1 MAEVK
6 PPTAIPSSRLYETD
20 FQAWIQKQVL
30 LLQQRQWHQLDV
42 PHLIEEIESLG
53 KQQRQELRN
62 RLAIL
67 LGHLLKW
74 EYQPQ
79 NRSRSWL
86 ATIRIQRLDI
96 AELLT
101 ESPSLQS
108 YQTEALQKGY
118 TKGVLLTVSE
128 TQLPPRTFPAEC
140 PYSWSEILA
149 DSFYPGES
157 SDLLTEWE

>member
-1 MAEVK
+1 MAEAQ

-20 FQAWIQKQVL
+20 FQAWIQKQAL

-108 YQTEALQKGY
+108 YQAEALRKGY
-118 TKGVLLTVSE
+118 TKGVLLAVSE
-128 TQLPPRTFPAEC
+128 TQLPLRTFPAEC

-149 DSFYPGES
+149 DYFYPGEL
-157 SDLLTEWE
+157 SDLLIEWE